1 MTLLDRKVMS
11 AFMTFLPAVVILG
24 FAYHSAGPNANAQSL
39 ENESSVASST
49 VCMNDQPCQTIVCN
63 ENQPC
68 ATSTAPNI
76 PNPYEDYLDARED
89 MLEDDFE

>member
-1 MTLLDRKVMS
+1 MLDSKVMS
-11 AFMTFLPAVVILG
+11 VFMTFLPAVVILG
-24 FAYHSAGPNANAQSL
+24 FAYHGTVSNANAQSL

-49 VCMNDQPCQTIVCN
+49 VCINDQPCQTIVCN

-68 ATSTAPNI
+68 ASTTTPNV

>member
-1 MTLLDRKVMS
+1 MFDSKVMS
-11 AFMTFLPAVVILG
+11 VFMTFLPAVIILG
-24 FAYHSAGPNANAQSL
+24 FAYYSTLPNANAQSL
-39 ENESSVASST
+39 ENESSVGSST
-49 VCMNDQPCQTIVCN
+49 VCINDQPCQTIVCN

-68 ATSTAPNI
+68 ATSKTPNI

>member
-1 MTLLDRKVMS
+1 MTLLAAM
-11 AFMTFLPAVVILG
+11 LILG
-24 FAYHSAGPNANAQSL
+24 FVFHSTIPDANAQSL
-39 ENESSVASST
+39 RNDSSVSSST
-49 VCMNDQPCQTIVCN
+49 VCMNDQPCRTIICN

-68 ATSTAPNI
+68 ATSTTPNI

>member
-1 MTLLDRKVMS
+1 MLDSKVMS
-11 AFMTFLPAVVILG
+11 MFMIFLPAVLILG
-24 FAYHSAGPNANAQSL
+24 FAYHSTVPNANAQSL

-63 ENQPC
+63 ENLPC
-68 ATSTAPNI
+68 ASSTTPNI

>member
-1 MTLLDRKVMS
+1 MFDSKVMS
-11 AFMTFLPAVVILG
+11 VFMTFLPAVIILG
-24 FAYHSAGPNANAQSL
+24 FAYYSTLPNANAQSL
-39 ENESSVASST
+39 ENESSVTSST

-68 ATSTAPNI
+68 ATSKTPNI

>member
-1 MTLLDRKVMS
+1 MLDSKVMS
-11 AFMTFLPAVVILG
+11 IYMIFLPAVLILG
-24 FAYHSAGPNANAQSL
+24 FAYHSTVPNANAQSL

-49 VCMNDQPCQTIVCN
+49 VCINDQPCQTIVCN

-68 ATSTAPNI
+68 ASSTTPNI

>member
-1 MTLLDRKVMS
+1 MFDSKVMS
-11 AFMTFLPAVVILG
+11 VFMTFLPAFIILG
-24 FAYHSAGPNANAQSL
+24 FAYYSTLPNANAQSL

-68 ATSTAPNI
+68 ATSKTPNI
-76 PNPYEDYLDARED
+76 PNPSEDYLDARED

>member
-1 MTLLDRKVMS
+1 MFDSKVMS
-11 AFMTFLPAVVILG
+11 VFMTFLPAVIILG
-24 FAYHSAGPNANAQSL
+24 FAYYSTLPNANAQSL

-68 ATSTAPNI
+68 ATSKTPNI
-76 PNPYEDYLDARED
+76 PNPYEDYLDVRED
-89 MLEDDFE
+89 MLEDGFE

>member
-1 MTLLDRKVMS
+1 MLDSKVMS
-11 AFMTFLPAVVILG
+11 MYMIFLPAVLILG
-24 FAYHSAGPNANAQSL
+24 FAYHSTVPNANAQSL

-49 VCMNDQPCQTIVCN
+49 VCINDQPCQTIVCN

-68 ATSTAPNI
+68 ASSTTPNI

>member
-1 MTLLDRKVMS
+1 MLDSKVMS
-11 AFMTFLPAVVILG
+11 VFMTFLPAVVILG
-24 FAYHSAGPNANAQSL
+24 FAYHSTVSNANAQSL

-49 VCMNDQPCQTIVCN
+49 VCINDQPCQTIVCN

-68 ATSTAPNI
+68 ASTTTPNV

-89 MLEDDFE
+89 MLEDNFE

>member
-1 MTLLDRKVMS
+1 MSDSKVMSVFMTLLAAM
-11 AFMTFLPAVVILG
+11 LILG
-24 FAYHSAGPNANAQSL
+24 FVFHSTIPDANAQSL
-39 ENESSVASST
+39 RNDSSVSSST
-49 VCMNDQPCQTIVCN
+49 VCMNDQPCRTIICN

-68 ATSTAPNI
+68 ATSTTPNI

>member
-1 MTLLDRKVMS
+1 MLDSKVMS
-11 AFMTFLPAVVILG
+11 MYMIFLPAVLILG
-24 FAYHSAGPNANAQSL
+24 FAYHSTVPNANAQVL

-68 ATSTAPNI
+68 ASSTTPNI

>member
-1 MTLLDRKVMS
+1 MLDSKVMS
-11 AFMTFLPAVVILG
+11 VFMTFLPAVVILG
-24 FAYHSAGPNANAQSL
+24 FANHSTVSNANAQSL

-49 VCMNDQPCQTIVCN
+49 VCINDQPCQTIVCN

-68 ATSTAPNI
+68 ASTTTPNV